1 MQLRFASFVV
11 INLRWD
17 LHPQECA
24 HAGRT
29 KKSPYFKGLLHFIR
43 LCWIVKW
50 WRRWDSNPRPKTVSQ
65 KLIHA
70 YPLIFSFRL
79 IRRLRESFGIG
90 QPGLSYLPAPD
101 GVGKTSL
108 VCDVSAI
115 VQAPIA
121 KRAD

>member
-1 MQLRFASFVV
+1 M
-11 INLRWD
+11 
-17 LHPQECA
+17 P
-24 HAGRT
+24 
-29 KKSPYFKGLLHFIR
+29 KKKGLENFSKPSEDATQYLN
-43 LCWIVKW
+43 W